1 MKRLLILMI
10 PLLLLTSLAAQVNRT
25 PNLSYDEARAL
36 ALTGNNDYQAKLAA
50 RESARWSKN
59 QALSSFLPNLS
70 LSGTLLY
77 MDPATEVQAG
87 GSTITLNNDFRT
99 FNLQL
104 SQPLFT
110 GGKLWQAYKMAEI
123 GVEMSDLALQNQELT
138 LLSDL
143 ETKYLAVLQTMALVD
158 MNEQDYRSAQ
168 TNLEIATLKRDAGII
183 SNADYLRF
191 ESNKASKE
199 VSLLQAQSAF
209 SLAQMSLRDLLNLD
223 FSPIPEPVVINPE
236 DPILTLLQGFDSQ
249 ETGLL
254 AARARNYGQSGS
266 IALKIS
272 DRSLELSRRSY
283 KISQGSFLPTVALA
297 GSRQYQENG
306 LERWDFEASNQIM
319 LNVSIPLLPQV
330 GNYSAMRKSYFD
342 LQQKR
347 YEASSLRSGV
357 ETGTEAAVL
366 NLVSAAKQV
375 RASNLALSYTEQTYE
390 QMQER
395 FRLNMLSSAE
405 LLDID
410 LMLSA
415 ARLSQNNSYYNYL
428 KARAALK
435 QLLGITDSQIL
446 NNLIQSGDNL

>member
-1 MKRLLILMI
+1 MKRLLILSLLI
-10 PLLLLTSLAAQVNRT
+10 LLLSALLAQDQSPLL
-25 PNLSYDEARAL
+25 SYEEAKAL
-36 ALTGNNDYQAKLAA
+36 ALANNSDYQARLAA

-59 QALSSFLPNLS
+59 QALSAFLPNLS

-87 GSTITLNNDFRT
+87 GNTITLNNDFRT

-110 GGKLWQAYKMAEI
+110 GGKIWQAYKMAEI
-123 GVEMSDLALQNQELT
+123 GVEMADLALQNQELT
-138 LLSDL
+138 LLSEL
-143 ETKYLAVLQTMALVD
+143 ENKYLAVLQTRELLD
-158 MNEQDYRSAQ
+158 MNELDYRSAE
-168 TNLEIATLKRDAGII
+168 TNLEIATLKKDAGII

-191 ESNKASKE
+191 ESNLASKE
-199 VSLLQAQSAF
+199 VSLLQAQSAY
-209 SLAQMSLRDLLNLD
+209 SLAQMSLRDLLRLD
-223 FSPIPEPVVINPE
+223 YNPVPAPITTDPENP
-236 DPILTLLQGFDSQ
+236 LLQLLQGYDSAA
-249 ETGLL
+249 TTAL
-254 AARARNYGQSGS
+254 ALRARAYGQTGS

-283 KISQGSFLPTVALA
+283 KISQGAFLPTVALT

-306 LERWDFEASNQIM
+306 RERWEFEASNQIM

-347 YEASSLRSGV
+347 YEAESLRSGV
-357 ETGTEAAVL
+357 ETGMEASVL

-375 RASNLALSYTEQTYE
+375 KAASLALSYTQETYE

-395 FRLNMLSSAE
+395 FRLNMISGAE

-415 ARLSQNNSYYNYL
+415 ARLSQNNSFYNYL
-428 KARAALK
+428 KALAALK
-435 QLLGITDSQIL
+435 QLLGITDTQVL

>member
-1 MKRLLILMI
+1 MKRILSLSLIV
-10 PLLLLTSLAAQVNRT
+10 LLLASLGAQAVRT
-25 PNLSYDEARAL
+25 PNLSYEEARTL
-36 ALTGNNDYQAKLAA
+36 ALSNNNDYHAKLAA

-87 GSTITLNNDFRT
+87 GSTIKLNNDFRT

-123 GVEMSDLALQNQELT
+123 GVEMADLALQNQELT

-143 ETKYLAVLQTMALVD
+143 ESKYLAVLQTMALLD

-168 TNLEIATLKRDAGII
+168 TNLEIATLKKDAGLI

-191 ESNKASKE
+191 ESNLASKE

-223 FSPIPEPVVINPE
+223 YSPIPAAVATDQE
-236 DPILTLLQGFDSQ
+236 DPTLRLLQGFDSG
-249 ETGLL
+249 ETSLL
-254 AARARNYGQSGS
+254 AVRAKNYGQSGS

-272 DRSLELSRRSY
+272 ERSLELSRRSY

-306 LERWDFEASNQIM
+306 LDRWEFEASNQIM
-319 LNVSIPLLPQV
+319 LNVSLPLLPQV

-347 YEASSLRSGV
+347 YEAESLRSGV
-357 ETGTEAAVL
+357 ETGMEAAVL

-375 RASNLALSYTEQTYE
+375 KASGLALSYTEQTYE

-395 FRLNMLSSAE
+395 FRLNMISSAE
-405 LLDID
+405 LLDMD

-415 ARLSQNNSYYNYL
+415 ARLSQNTSYYNYL
-428 KARAALK
+428 KALAALK
-435 QLLGITDSQIL
+435 QLLGITDTQIL